1 MSNKN
6 IHYQK
11 NKLIDKIVTAV
22 LYVIVFFIFTLL
34 AALII
39 YILYK
44 GISSFKPEYIG
55 FGTNGLGVQLFNT
68 VYLVFLTLLLSVPLG
83 VASGIYLAEY
93 AKDNIF
99 TGIIRT
105 CIETLSSLPSIVVGL
120 FGFLVFVLLTH
131 WSWTIM
137 GGVLTLSALSIPL
150 VTRVT
155 EDAIR
160 EVPQSYRESSYALGS
175 TKWQAIVNILLPSAS
190 SRILTG
196 IILAAGRGF
205 GEAAA
210 LMFTA
215 GMSSDISFSNWN
227 PLSHTSPLNIF
238 RPADT
243 LAVRIWYLKTSA
255 IFDDKFLVANMA
267 AATLII
273 LVLVFNISSRLVG
286 RALEKKMLGTK

>member
-11 NKLIDKIVTAV
+11 NKLIDKIVTDV

-105 CIETLSSLPSIVVGL
+105 CIETL
-120 FGFLVFVLLTH
+120 
-131 WSWTIM
+131 
-137 GGVLTLSALSIPL
+137 
-150 VTRVT
+150 
-155 EDAIR
+155 
-160 EVPQSYRESSYALGS
+160 
-175 TKWQAIVNILLPSAS
+175 
-190 SRILTG
+190 
-196 IILAAGRGF
+196 
-205 GEAAA
+205 
-210 LMFTA
+210 
-215 GMSSDISFSNWN
+215 
-227 PLSHTSPLNIF
+227 
-238 RPADT
+238 
-243 LAVRIWYLKTSA
+243 
-255 IFDDKFLVANMA
+255 
-267 AATLII
+267 
-273 LVLVFNISSRLVG
+273 
-286 RALEKKMLGTK
+286 